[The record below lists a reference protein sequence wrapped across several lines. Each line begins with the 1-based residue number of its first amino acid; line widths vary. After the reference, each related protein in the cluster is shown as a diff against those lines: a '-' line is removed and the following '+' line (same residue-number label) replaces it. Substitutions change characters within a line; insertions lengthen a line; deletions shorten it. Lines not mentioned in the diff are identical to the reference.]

1 MNTKLMQLAH
11 SAGLQVGTNSAGM
24 PIIIPIKDGKLCTP
38 EEAIYAFA
46 CKIID
51 DNAAS
56 MVELIQHYEDTL
68 VEGLQNRE
76 PGLTASNLA
85 GGIAVCRQLKKE
97 FQ

>member
-1 MNTKLMQLAH
+1 MQLAH
-11 SAGLQVGTNSAGM
+11 EAGLQVGINSAGM
-24 PIIIPIKDGKLCTP
+24 PIIVPIKDSHLCTP

-46 CKIID
+46 CKLID

-68 VEGLQNRE
+68 AKDLLKAE
-76 PGLTASNLA
+76 PGTSGSLA
-85 GGIAVCRQLKKE
+85 GGIAMCRQLKKE